1 MLMTIWLNHYPPG
14 VPASLS
20 YPRATL
26 YDVLRETARR
36 YPNHTATIFMDGRL
50 TYRQLLERVDKM
62 AAALQKQLGVNKGDR
77 VALMLPNIPQMV
89 IGYYA
94 VLAAGA
100 VCVGV
105 NPMYTE
111 RELSHQIKDAGAKVI
126 FLLDLLY
133 PKVEAVRE
141 KSGLEKLVVTS
152 IKDYLPFPK
161 NLLYPLKAR
170 REGQVVHIP
179 SRPDIY
185 WFSQLINQSDGV
197 FQRPEIDPEKDLAV
211 LQYTGGTTGLSKG
224 AMLTHRNIY
233 ANALQL
239 CVWDTD
245 KKPGQEV
252 ALCVLP
258 FFHSYGMTV
267 CMNISVFNGFTM
279 VLIPRFDVK
288 ALLESIQRYRANIF
302 PGTPTIYVALIN
314 HPDTPKYD
322 LSSIRGCLSGAAPL
336 PLEVKQKFEAITGG
350 CLVEGYGLSETSPVA
365 LSNILSRQ
373 HDPGTVG
380 AIGLPLPDTLVKIA
394 DLETGQRELPPGQVG
409 EICVKGPQVMV
420 GYWNRPEETAAALR
434 DGWLYTGDIG
444 YMDERGY
451 TFIVDRKKDLIIAGG
466 YNIYPREV
474 EEVLYEHPKVREA
487 AVIGVA
493 DPYRGETVKA
503 FVVLKEG
510 EQASEQEIMDY
521 CRQKLAA
528 YKIPRIVEFRP
539 ELPKTNVGKILRR
552 VLAEEERSKS
562 AAQAAAAEEK

>member
-1 MLMTIWLNHYPPG
+1 MTIWLNHYPPG

-409 EICVKGPQVMV
+409 EICVEGPQVMV

>member
-1 MLMTIWLNHYPPG
+1 MTIWLNHYPPG
-14 VPASLS
+14 VPASLT

-26 YDVLRETARR
+26 YDALRETAGR
-36 YPNHTATIFMDGRL
+36 YPHHTATIFMDGRL
-50 TYRQLLERVDKM
+50 TYRQLLEQVDKM
-62 AAALQKQLGVNKGDR
+62 AAALQKQLGVQKGDR
-77 VALMLPNIPQMV
+77 VALMLPNLPQMV
-89 IGYYA
+89 IAYYA

-126 FLLDLLY
+126 ILLDLLY

-141 KSGLEKLVVTS
+141 KSGLEKLVVTG

-170 REGQVVHIP
+170 REGQLAHIP
-179 SRPDIY
+179 RRPDIY
-185 WFSQLINQSDGV
+185 WFSRLINQSDGL
-197 FQRPEIDPEKDLAV
+197 FQRPDIDPEKDLAV

-245 KKPGQEV
+245 KKTGQEV
-252 ALCVLP
+252 SLCVLP

-267 CMNISVFNGFTM
+267 CMNISVFNGYTM

-288 ALLESIQRYRANIF
+288 MLLESIQRYRANLF

-350 CLVEGYGLSETSPVA
+350 VLVEGYGLSETSPVA

-528 YKIPRIVEFRP
+528 YKIPRLVEFRS

-552 VLAEEERSKS
+552 VLADEEKQKA
-562 AAQAAAAEEK
+562 AAQAAE

>member
-1 MLMTIWLNHYPPG
+1 MTIWLNHYPPG